1 MWEGNKY
8 ISMITF
14 EPNFA
19 SIPKKKNGLSI
30 SIYYFKA
37 LFVEEN

>member
-19 SIPKKKNGLSI
+19 SIPKKKKWPK
-30 SIYYFKA
+30 YFH
-37 LFVEEN
+37 LLL

>member
-19 SIPKKKNGLSI
+19 SIPKKKWPK
-30 SIYYFKA
+30 YFH
-37 LFVEEN
+37 LLL